1 MPVVPLRHGK
11 TAMIQALGPIILGI
25 WQSIYYRAS
34 AYFRQLKNRNDTS
47 FGTDNFGIWQSIYY
61 RASAIEAL

>member
-1 MPVVPLRHGK
+1 
-11 TAMIQALGPIILGI
+11 MIQALGPIILGI